1 MRAKIARHETLAK
14 IKSLRKP
21 RQNKLANIALQTIQ
35 ESMTKAR
42 PGKRK
47 EGNERKGAKNVST
60 YHDALMRCQYIS
72 RRSKEK
78 RICAEELEKLKCT
91 K

>member
-1 MRAKIARHETLAK
+1 MSKLIFANIAKTAYLSRLRAQKKFARNLAK
-14 IKSLRKP
+14 IKSLEKP
-21 RQNKLANIALQTIQ
+21 RQNKLAILALQTIQ

-60 YHDALMRCQYIS
+60 YHDALMRLN
-72 RRSKEK
+72 
-78 RICAEELEKLKCT
+78 AF
-91 K
+91 

>member
-60 YHDALMRCQYIS
+60 YHDALMRLN
-72 RRSKEK
+72 
-78 RICAEELEKLKCT
+78 AF
-91 K
+91 